1 MKHSNREHSLRV
13 VAVIAVLFG
22 LLTIASG
29 GRVLF
34 GSDAVRQAAGATVG
48 FVVWF
53 NFLAGFAYVVAGSGL
68 WLDRRW
74 AVPWAGLIA
83 GSTAV
88 VFAVFALYVCK
99 RLPKSSGR
107 QASAVWVRS
116 AQVAGVQRCGSSSPI
131 LRYGWIGSR
140 SSTSLM

>member
-34 GSDAVRQAAGATVG
+34 GSAAVRQAAGATVG

-53 NFLAGFAYVVAGSGL
+53 NFLPEFAYVVAGSGL
-68 WLDRRW
+68 WLDRRS

-88 VFAVFALYVCK
+88 VFAVFALYVW
-99 RLPKSSGR
+99 R
-107 QASAVWVRS
+107 
-116 AQVAGVQRCGSSSPI
+116 
-131 LRYGWIGSR
+131 
-140 SSTSLM
+140 

>member
-1 MKHSNREHSLRV
+1 MKHSSREHSLRV

-22 LLTIASG
+22 LLTLASG

-68 WLDRRW
+68 WLRRRW

-83 GSTAV
+83 LATAM
-88 VFAVFALYVCK
+88 VFAAFAVHAWNGQAYEVRTAAAMTV
-99 RLPKSSGR
+99 RLAIWAAIAWISY
-107 QASAVWVRS
+107 
-116 AQVAGVQRCGSSSPI
+116 QRLWRGA
-131 LRYGWIGSR
+131 
-140 SSTSLM
+140 